1 MMLAAVPVLAAVL
14 AAVLTAAWPDAAAA
28 QRGGAGGVEV
38 DALQCWRRI
47 ARHAVHVGERFDMVL
62 TCAVVETDA
71 ARAVPDTAALDPATL
86 AVSPFEVLDGERF
99 GDIVRGPRRFLQ
111 YRYVLRIIGEDYFGL
126 DVELPPLEITYRVER
141 SLDGLAAVE
150 GRELVYVLPP
160 ESVRVLSLVPA
171 AAGDIRELPGET
183 FGDAESRLFR
193 ANAAALAAAAFGVA
207 ALGALLAAA
216 ARARR
221 ERRGTVRTGP
231 ERLAGWRVAGA
242 ALGEL
247 RSVDVA
253 SQAGGWTVD
262 LVSRALPA
270 LRVAGAVAI
279 DRPVAQIPAER
290 SGRDVDRDGR
300 VPVGRRWL
308 GSTRAHVSSPVTA
321 SRMRREAD
329 LLQPERPA
337 AADAAASIGDALGA
351 FTTARY
357 AASAELHTEALSRHL
372 DAAVHALRALRVAA
386 LPPMRLLR
394 RLRAAWQEGV
404 ARVWPR

>member
-1 MMLAAVPVLAAVL
+1 MVAVGLVLVAAQALV
-14 AAVLTAAWPDAAAA
+14 WPDAAVA
-28 QRGGAGGVEV
+28 QRGGAGEVEV

-71 ARAVPDTAALDPATL
+71 ARAVPDTATLDPATL

-99 GDIVRGPRRFLQ
+99 GDIVRGSRRFLQ

-126 DVELPPLEITYRVER
+126 DVELPPLEVTYRIER

-150 GRELVYVLPP
+150 GRELAYVLPP

-183 FGDAESRLFR
+183 FGDAEARLFR

-207 ALGALLAAA
+207 ALGALLVAG

-247 RSVDVA
+247 RSVEAA
-253 SQAGGWTVD
+253 SQVDGWTAE
-262 LVSRALPA
+262 LVARALPA

-279 DRPVAQIPAER
+279 GQPIAQVPAGK
-290 SGRDVDRDGR
+290 SGRDVDGDGR
-300 VPVGRRWL
+300 VPVARRWF

-321 SRMRREAD
+321 LRMQREARRMD
-329 LLQPERPA
+329 GADA
-337 AADAAASIGDALGA
+337 AEAVAAASIADALA
-351 FTTARY
+351 FFTRVRY
-357 AASAELHTEALSRHL
+357 AAPVELRPEALSGHL
-372 DAAVHALRALRVAA
+372 DTVVRAVQALQVAA
-386 LPPMRLLR
+386 LPPMRLLG
-394 RLRAAWQEGV
+394 RLRAAWREGV